1 MIDRIYNYMTVNN
14 MIEEG
19 GRILA
24 AVSGGAD
31 SMCLLEALRE
41 LQPRAGLQIKVFHVH
56 HGLRESADGDLD
68 YVANYC
74 ERAGIPFE
82 AVYADAAGFAER
94 HGLSVEEAAR
104 QLRYEALEKAA
115 DQWDREQ
122 LSKREHMPEC
132 KDLPDQENPAS
143 GQNGN
148 CRIAVAHHM
157 EDQAE
162 TVLFNLVRG
171 SRLTGLRGMLPVSGR
186 IIRPLLTCSRGEIEE
201 FLAARGISWREDET
215 NEDVRYSRNL
225 LRRRIIPLLEQINR
239 GAQEHIARASEEA
252 AEAEEFLRAET
263 EKAAEEC
270 RIHRECGTHGE
281 RRIREECGTHEESST
296 YGESIDV
303 VSIPKL
309 LRYPPLIRRRV
320 VYSVIAD
327 LAGRKKD
334 LRDKHVQAV
343 LQLAQKNGNGQ
354 LDVFG
359 GVRVEKV
366 YDRLLFY
373 AGNSAGAVASQ
384 AGNTVGAAASQAGNS
399 AGAVASHAGKTAD
412 AIASH
417 AGNTVGAVASQAGNT
432 AGAVA
437 SHAGNTAGA
446 IASQAGN
453 TAGAAASHAGNTAN
467 EAVECHVNPTG
478 RAPEESRSE
487 LPSHASAY
495 SRRWPTDAGEYRCR
509 VFDFD
514 GDMAAVSRKL
524 YTKWLDYDKIGAFP
538 SFRTRRS
545 GDRITLDES
554 GRSKTIAR
562 YMIDAKVPAQ
572 LRDRIVL
579 PTLGSE
585 ILWIPAG
592 AVEAPDHETGS
603 SSDGG
608 RINAAYMVSDQT
620 SRILEICWEQN
631 ACRQH

>member
-1 MIDRIYNYMTVNN
+1 MIDRIYNYMTANS

-41 LQPRAGLQIKVFHVH
+41 LQPRTGLQLKVFHVH
-56 HGLRESADGDLD
+56 HGLRESAAGDLD
-68 YVANYC
+68 YVAEYC
-74 ERAGIPFE
+74 EQADIPFE
-82 AVYADAAGFAER
+82 AAYVDAAGFAGG

-115 DQWDREQ
+115 DQWD
-122 LSKREHMPEC
+122 
-132 KDLPDQENPAS
+132 QENLSEKEHLPEHKTLAS
-143 GQNGN
+143 GQNGK

-162 TVLFNLVRG
+162 TVLFNLIRG

-186 IIRPLLTCSRGEIEE
+186 IIRPLLTCSRREIEE

-225 LRRRIIPLLEQINR
+225 LRRRIIPLLEQINK
-239 GAQEHIARASEEA
+239 GAQEHIVRASEEA

-263 EKAAEEC
+263 EKAAEKC
-270 RIHRECGTHGE
+270 RIQ
-281 RRIREECGTHEESST
+281 
-296 YGESIDV
+296 GESIDI
-303 VSIPKL
+303 VSIPNL
-309 LRYPPLIRRRV
+309 LQYPPLIRRRV
-320 VYSVIAD
+320 VYGVIAD

-359 GVRVEKV
+359 GVRVEKA

-373 AGNSAGAVASQ
+373 AGN
-384 AGNTVGAAASQAGNS
+384 
-399 AGAVASHAGKTAD
+399 TAD
-412 AIASH
+412 
-417 AGNTVGAVASQAGNT
+417 
-432 AGAVA
+432 
-437 SHAGNTAGA
+437 
-446 IASQAGN
+446 
-453 TAGAAASHAGNTAN
+453 AAASHAGNTAN
-467 EAVECHVNPTG
+467 EAAGSPVTLTG
-478 RAPEESRSE
+478 RAPEDSHSE
-487 LPSHASAY
+487 LPSPAFAY
-495 SRRWPTDAGEYRCR
+495 SRRWPMSAAEYECR
-509 VFDFD
+509 VLDFD
-514 GDMAAVSRKL
+514 GDMAAVSRKQC
-524 YTKWLDYDKIGAFP
+524 TKWFDYDKIGALP
-538 SFRTRRS
+538 SFRTRRG

-579 PTLGSE
+579 PTIGGE

-592 AVEAPDHETGS
+592 VADAPDSDNGN
-603 SSDGG
+603 SSDSG
-608 RINAAYMVSDQT
+608 RISAAYMVSDHT
-620 SRILEICWEQN
+620 SRILEIRWKAGSRTPAGSFDN
-631 ACRQH
+631 MDTGINNN

>member
-1 MIDRIYNYMTVNN
+1 MIDRIYNYMTANN

-19 GRILA
+19 GRILV

-31 SMCLLEALRE
+31 SMCLLEVLRE
-41 LQPRAGLQIKVFHVH
+41 LQPRAGLQLKVFHVH
-56 HGLRESADGDLD
+56 HGLRESAAGDLD
-68 YVANYC
+68 YVAEYC
-74 ERAGIPFE
+74 ERADIPFE
-82 AVYADAAGFAER
+82 AAYVDAAGFVEG

-115 DQWDREQ
+115 DQWDQEQLPGNERMPESEQ
-122 LSKREHMPEC
+122 LSEIERLPEGVGIPEKEHLPEH
-132 KDLPDQENPAS
+132 KTLAS
-143 GQNGN
+143 GPNEK

-186 IIRPLLTCSRGEIEE
+186 IIRPLLTCSRREIEE

-225 LRRRIIPLLEQINR
+225 LRRRIIPLLEQINK
-239 GAQEHIARASEEA
+239 GAQEHIVRASEEA

-270 RIHRECGTHGE
+270 RIH
-281 RRIREECGTHEESST
+281 EESI
-296 YGESIDV
+296 EIV
-303 VSIPKL
+303 FIPNL
-309 LRYPPLIRRRV
+309 LRYPPLICRRV
-320 VYSVIAD
+320 VYGVIAD

-366 YDRLLFY
+366 YGRLLFY
-373 AGNSAGAVASQ
+373 AGNACVEDD
-384 AGNTVGAAASQAGNS
+384 AASEGNKGVS
-399 AGAVASHAGKTAD
+399 VKVPIAATA
-412 AIASH
+412 A
-417 AGNTVGAVASQAGNT
+417 
-432 AGAVA
+432 
-437 SHAGNTAGA
+437 
-446 IASQAGN
+446 
-453 TAGAAASHAGNTAN
+453 
-467 EAVECHVNPTG
+467 
-478 RAPEESRSE
+478 
-487 LPSHASAY
+487 
-495 SRRWPTDAGEYRCR
+495 SRRWPMSAAEYECR
-509 VFDFD
+509 VLDFD
-514 GDMAAVSRKL
+514 GDMAAVSRKQC
-524 YTKWLDYDKIGAFP
+524 TKWFDYDKIGAFP
-538 SFRTRRS
+538 SFRTRRG

-579 PTLGSE
+579 PTIGGE

-592 AVEAPDHETGS
+592 AVDAPDSANGN
-603 SSDGG
+603 SSDSG
-608 RINAAYMVSDQT
+608 RISAAYLVSEHT
-620 SRILEICWEQN
+620 SRILEIRWKAGNYPEAGN
-631 ACRQH
+631 GSVSEGG

>member
-1 MIDRIYNYMTVNN
+1 MIDRIYNYMTANN
-14 MIEEG
+14 MVEEG
-19 GRILA
+19 SRILV

-31 SMCLLEALRE
+31 SMCLLEVLRE
-41 LQPRAGLQIKVFHVH
+41 LQPRAGLQLKVFHVH
-56 HGLRESADGDLD
+56 HGLRESAAGDLD
-68 YVANYC
+68 YVAEYC
-74 ERAGIPFE
+74 ERADIPFE
-82 AVYADAAGFAER
+82 AAYVDAAGFAGD

-122 LSKREHMPEC
+122 LPGNEHMPESEHMAAIEHMPGS
-132 KDLPDQENPAS
+132 KDIPEQETLAS
-143 GQNGN
+143 RQNGN
-148 CRIAVAHHM
+148 CRIAVAHHR

-186 IIRPLLTCSRGEIEE
+186 IIRPLLTCSRREIEE

-225 LRRRIIPLLEQINR
+225 LRRRIIPLLEQINK
-239 GAQEHIARASEEA
+239 GAQEHIVRASEEV
-252 AEAEEFLRAET
+252 AEAEEFLRTET

-270 RIHRECGTHGE
+270 RIRRESSAHRESRAPEEHTTQGE
-281 RRIREECGTHEESST
+281 NVDI
-296 YGESIDV
+296 
-303 VSIPKL
+303 VSVTAL

-320 VYSVIAD
+320 VYGVIAD

-373 AGNSAGAVASQ
+373 AGN
-384 AGNTVGAAASQAGNS
+384 TAA
-399 AGAVASHAGKTAD
+399 TA
-412 AIASH
+412 A
-417 AGNTVGAVASQAGNT
+417 
-432 AGAVA
+432 
-437 SHAGNTAGA
+437 
-446 IASQAGN
+446 
-453 TAGAAASHAGNTAN
+453 
-467 EAVECHVNPTG
+467 
-478 RAPEESRSE
+478 
-487 LPSHASAY
+487 
-495 SRRWPTDAGEYRCR
+495 SRRWPMSAAEYECR
-509 VFDFD
+509 VLDFD
-514 GDMAAVSRKL
+514 GDMAAVSRKQ
-524 YTKWLDYDKIGAFP
+524 YTKWFDYDKIGAFP
-538 SFRTRRS
+538 SFRTRRG

-579 PTLGSE
+579 PTIGGE

-592 AVEAPDHETGS
+592 AAEAPDSGNGN
-603 SSDGG
+603 SSDSG
-608 RINAAYMVSDQT
+608 RISAAYMVSEHT
-620 SRILEICWEQN
+620 SRILEIRWKAGNNPEAGN
-631 ACRQH
+631 GPASEDG

>member
-1 MIDRIYNYMTVNN
+1 MIDRIYNYMTANN
-14 MIEEG
+14 MVEEG
-19 GRILA
+19 GRILV

-31 SMCLLEALRE
+31 SMCLLEVLRE
-41 LQPRAGLQIKVFHVH
+41 LQPRAGLQLKVFHVH
-56 HGLRESADGDLD
+56 HGLRESAAGDLD
-68 YVANYC
+68 YVAEYC
-74 ERAGIPFE
+74 ERADIPFE
-82 AVYADAAGFAER
+82 AAYVDAAGFAGD

-122 LSKREHMPEC
+122 LPGNEHMPESEHMAAIEHMPGS
-132 KDLPDQENPAS
+132 KDIPEQETLAS
-143 GQNGN
+143 RQNGK

-186 IIRPLLTCSRGEIEE
+186 IIRPLLTCSRREIEE

-225 LRRRIIPLLEQINR
+225 LRRRIIPLLEQINK
-239 GAQEHIARASEEA
+239 GAQEHIVRASEEA

-270 RIHRECGTHGE
+270 RIHE
-281 RRIREECGTHEESST
+281 
-296 YGESIDV
+296 ESIDI
-303 VSIPKL
+303 VSIPNL
-309 LRYPPLIRRRV
+309 LQYPPLIRRRV
-320 VYSVIAD
+320 VYGVIAD

-334 LRDKHVQAV
+334 LLDKHVQAV

-373 AGNSAGAVASQ
+373 AGNACLAEDEASAGNKGAS
-384 AGNTVGAAASQAGNS
+384 AKLSAAA
-399 AGAVASHAGKTAD
+399 TA
-412 AIASH
+412 A
-417 AGNTVGAVASQAGNT
+417 
-432 AGAVA
+432 
-437 SHAGNTAGA
+437 
-446 IASQAGN
+446 
-453 TAGAAASHAGNTAN
+453 
-467 EAVECHVNPTG
+467 
-478 RAPEESRSE
+478 
-487 LPSHASAY
+487 
-495 SRRWPTDAGEYRCR
+495 SRRWPMSAAEYECR
-509 VFDFD
+509 VLDFD
-514 GDMAAVSRKL
+514 GDMAAVSRKQ
-524 YTKWLDYDKIGAFP
+524 YTKWFDYDKIGAFP
-538 SFRTRRS
+538 SFRTRRG

-579 PTLGSE
+579 PTIGGE

-592 AVEAPDHETGS
+592 AAEAPDSGNGN
-603 SSDGG
+603 SSDSG
-608 RINAAYMVSDQT
+608 RISAAYMVSEHT
-620 SRILEICWEQN
+620 SRILEIRWKAGNNPEAGN
-631 ACRQH
+631 GPASEDG